1 MLSGILSPAFL
12 QAASNISRGI
22 KGNYI
27 RLLSNAQDPTITDL
41 SCGEK
46 FIIQSVKNGQKLIV
60 EYSAQSHRSIQVS
73 ADANTDIFVIGNII
87 DIHIANQF
95 IEMSI
100 NCTTLLSL
108 DCSGWSNFNSD
119 ILMEAPSI
127 THLNTYNCTGL
138 TSLDLSHNTALTS
151 LDVSNCTGLTS
162 LDLSH
167 NTALTSLNIESCENL
182 TSLDLSANTALTS
195 LFENYYVENLSVIKY
210 PATDSNVS
218 SKIATLIGY
227 TNNSGTVYTDSA
239 GAYYSTIETAAN
251 NKGWT
256 IEQL

>member
-60 EYSAQSHRSIQVS
+60 EYSAQSHRPIQVS

-127 THLNTYNCTGL
+127 THLNTY
-138 TSLDLSHNTALTS
+138 
-151 LDVSNCTGLTS
+151 NCTGLTS

-251 NKGWT
+251 DKGWT